1 LGGIGSKVAFEKEL
15 KRQEVEV
22 ADGTKKHGHLL
33 LSAIISNRNYNPS
46 IFPYFEGQNM
56 VTVEFLGP
64 IGKAPM
70 EIEATSLAE
79 LADALK
85 GVEGLDA
92 WLGNSAVAVN
102 DTMVSGID
110 VSLKDGDKVSILP
123 PVCGG

>member
-1 LGGIGSKVAFEKEL
+1 
-15 KRQEVEV
+15 
-22 ADGTKKHGHLL
+22 
-33 LSAIISNRNYNPS
+33 
-46 IFPYFEGQNM
+46 M